1 MDDDDGIFGPRKLE
15 NAPRLAIL
23 RWNASVDGHRTIG
36 PSVKFT
42 AEFIDA
48 IAWMGQAVGDGTL
61 VVVMVFRK
69 GCPAKTS
76 QIPA

>member
-15 NAPRLAIL
+15 NAPGLAIL
-23 RWNASVDGHRTIG
+23 IWNASVNGHGTIG
-36 PSVKFT
+36 PSVKLN

-48 IAWMGQAVGDGTL
+48 IAGMVQAVGDGTMVL
-61 VVVMVFRK
+61 AMVFCK

-76 QIPA
+76 